1 MYTNFANFCMFVLCV
16 EKNNQ
21 EQIVTKIKTRLKWL
35 VEMTKETNN
44 DLAIPSPVITDKLDI
59 LLQHHPDTKMV
70 LEPLT
75 GFMEGF
81 MTGIEGPPIKSTI
94 CRNLQFTHKEQNG
107 LAVTELLTKEVNKG
121 YRKKMHKT

>member
-1 MYTNFANFCMFVLCV
+1 MASG
-16 EKNNQ
+16 
-21 EQIVTKIKTRLKWL
+21 
-35 VEMTKETNN
+35 N
-44 DLAIPSPVITDKLDI
+44 DKRDQQCLSIEGLQAIPSPVITVKLDI
-59 LLQHHPDTKMV
+59 LLQHYPDTKMV

-107 LAVTELLTKEVNKG
+107 LAVTERCMKRSG
-121 YRKKMHKT
+121 

>member
-44 DLAIPSPVITDKLDI
+44 DLAL
-59 LLQHHPDTKMV
+59 
-70 LEPLT
+70 
-75 GFMEGF
+75 
-81 MTGIEGPPIKSTI
+81 
-94 CRNLQFTHKEQNG
+94 R
-107 LAVTELLTKEVNKG
+107 G
-121 YRKKMHKT
+121 YKQSLHL